1 MKNLLATASLVLLFL
16 SCQNEP
22 SENSTIQDQQANVEK
37 NHKRS
42 CETHEAYLRELKEN
56 PSFAKRRSEIQN
68 FIQKSISSGNTDKA
82 DKIINIPVIYN
93 VIYSNESE
101 NISLSQL
108 QSQID
113 VLNKDFNAKN
123 TDFNNDTPYAS
134 VKANVGI
141 TFTISKVNRLF
152 NAQKSW
158 APDDRMKFP
167 RRGGIAVTDPTKFL
181 NIWVVNQLVNNKG
194 RVTFGFATFPGGRA
208 ATDGV
213 VIGSKYFGNIGNLE
227 PEFNLGRTGTHE
239 VGHWLNL
246 EHIFGFGSSCATD
259 LVDDT
264 PAHDAPNYD
273 IPPAGHRSKCTGTP
287 LEMFMNYMDYVDDKV
302 MFMFSNGQKDVM
314 RATFAPGGGR
324 ETFAK

>member
-1 MKNLLATASLVLLFL
+1 MKNLLATASLMLFFL
-16 SCQNEP
+16 SCQNETVET
-22 SENSTIQDQQANVEK
+22 SIVEDQKANVDK
-37 NHKRS
+37 QKRS
-42 CETHEAYLRELKEN
+42 CDTHEAYLRELREN
-56 PSFAKRRSEIQN
+56 PSFAKRRTEIQN
-68 FIQKSISSGNTDKA
+68 SILKNISASKKA
-82 DKIINIPVIYN
+82 DKIINIPVVYN
-93 VIYSNESE
+93 VIYSNDSE

-123 TDFNNDTPYAS
+123 TDFNNPTPYAS

-141 TFTISKVNRLF
+141 TFSISKVNRLF

-181 NIWVVNQLVNNKG
+181 NIWVVNSLVKKNGN
-194 RVTFGFATFPGGRA
+194 VTLGFATFPGGRA

-246 EHIFGFGSSCATD
+246 DHIFGFEGPCSTD
-259 LVDDT
+259 AVSDT

-273 IPPAGHRSKCTGTP
+273 VPLAGLRSTCAGTP
-287 LEMFMNYMDYVDDKV
+287 LEMFMNYMDYVDDKA